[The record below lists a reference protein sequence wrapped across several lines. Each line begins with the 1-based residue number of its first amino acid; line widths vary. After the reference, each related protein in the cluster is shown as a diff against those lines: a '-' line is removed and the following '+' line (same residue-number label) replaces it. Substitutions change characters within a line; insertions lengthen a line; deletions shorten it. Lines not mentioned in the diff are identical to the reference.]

1 MTVPRSVW
9 ISIATVSAILLVA
22 GTVWW
27 LRARSVSSLAV
38 LDAPTPSSAVVEA
51 PSASASTSTKFD
63 AAVKAS
69 DEVVNRPVFFVPAP
83 DAALGNH
90 VIYPREG
97 ALNATVPPSEPAHIV
112 PAVVDQGA
120 QDTDK
125 DGLTDDQELQSGT
138 DSHNPD
144 TDGDGISDGDEV
156 KKYRTDPKKADTD
169 GDGYSDAQEI
179 KNGYNPLGTGKCLTT
194 GCVF

>member
-1 MTVPRSVW
+1 MTVSRSVW

-27 LRARSVSSLAV
+27 LRTRSVRDLAT
-38 LDAPTPSSAVVEA
+38 LDAPPQSSSPAEVASPS
-51 PSASASTSTKFD
+51 STSTSVA

-90 VIYPREG
+90 VIYPSEG
-97 ALNATVPPSEPAHIV
+97 ALNATVPPSEPARTTPPVI
-112 PAVVDQGA
+112 DQGV
-120 QDTDK
+120 QDADK
-125 DGLTDDQELQSGT
+125 DGLTDDQELQLGT
-138 DSHNPD
+138 ERRNPD
-144 TDGDGISDGDEV
+144 TDGDGLSDGDEV

-194 GCVF
+194 GCAF